1 MSTAL
6 YRRYRPESFAEL
18 IGQSQVTAPL
28 MAALRADKV
37 NHAYLFSGPRGC
49 GKTTSARILA
59 RCLNCAEGPTD
70 TPCGKCPSC
79 IELAR
84 DGSGSLDVVEIDA
97 ASHNGVDDARDLRER
112 ALFAPARDRF
122 KIFILDEAHMVT
134 AQGFNALLK
143 IVEEP
148 PAHVKFIFATTEPD
162 KVISTIRSRTHHYPF
177 RLVPPAQLLDYL
189 EQLCASEK
197 VDIAPGVLSLVVRS
211 GGGSVRDS
219 LSLLDQLIAGSDDGK
234 VTYERAV
241 SLLGYTPDSV
251 LDDAVEALAVGDSA
265 TVFHSVDKII
275 QSGQDPRQF
284 VEDLLE
290 RLRDLIL
297 VDSIGG
303 EAKSVLR
310 GITDEMLGRLEAQA
324 AKFGRAELAH
334 AAASVSESL
343 STMSGATSPKLH
355 LELMCAKILVPS
367 ANATEVGS
375 LARIERLERRI
386 GIGGVSTETSAVPV
400 AAPVAAP
407 AAAAPVASSAPV
419 TEAAPTTPI
428 AVVPSGVSISQLR
441 TSWPRILDIVAKKSK
456 KAYMVA
462 YTIDVMA
469 IEGDVL
475 TLRFASNY
483 DLESF
488 KNEAGAPDV
497 LRKAIE
503 TELGIVVKFKPFM
516 QPNAEAPAAPVA
528 SPVAAPVAAPVAQ
541 AAPLVEDEPEPE
553 DVAVPETP
561 VSRNASVDEDARYGE
576 SLLREILGA
585 EPLDD

>member
-6 YRRYRPESFAEL
+6 YRRYRPETFAEL

-84 DGSGSLDVVEIDA
+84 NGSGSLDVVEIDA

-148 PAHVKFIFATTEPD
+148 PAHVKFIFATTEPE
-162 KVISTIRSRTHHYPF
+162 KVIATIRSRTHHYPF

-189 EQLCASEK
+189 EELCISEK
-197 VDIAPGVLSLVVRS
+197 VEIAPGVLSLVVRS

-219 LSLLDQLIAGSDDGK
+219 LSLLDQLIAGSEDGK

-241 SLLGYTPDSV
+241 ALLGYTPDSV
-251 LDDAVEALAVGDSA
+251 LDETVEGLAIGDSA
-265 TVFHSVDKII
+265 LVFQSVDKII

-297 VDSIGG
+297 VDSVGLD
-303 EAKSVLR
+303 AKSVLR
-310 GITDEMLGRLEAQA
+310 GISDAMLARLQEQA

-343 STMSGATSPKLH
+343 TSMTGATSPKLH
-355 LELMCAKILVPS
+355 LELMCAKILVPA
-367 ANATEVGS
+367 ANATEIGS

-386 GIGGVSTETSAVPV
+386 GIGGEAPAAPVIAKTNPTAAVPV
-400 AAPVAAP
+400 V
-407 AAAAPVASSAPV
+407 
-419 TEAAPTTPI
+419 EAATPTTPI
-428 AVVPSGVSISQLR
+428 DVVATGITIAQVR
-441 TSWPRILDIVAKKSK
+441 ESWQRILDEVAKKSK
-456 KAYMVA
+456 RAYMVA
-462 YTIDVMA
+462 YAIDVMA
-469 IEGDVL
+469 VEGDVL

-483 DLESF
+483 DLENF
-488 KNEAGAPDV
+488 KGEAGAPDV

-503 TELGIVVKFKPFM
+503 NEFGVVFKFKPLM
-516 QPNAEAPAAPVA
+516 EVKAEAPVTAS
-528 SPVAAPVAAPVAQ
+528 SPVVA
-541 AAPLVEDEPEPE
+541 VEPDPEPE
-553 DVAVPETP
+553 VESEPEKKAAP
-561 VSRNASVDEDARYGE
+561 ESRNTKVDEEARYGE

>member
-1 MSTAL
+1 
-6 YRRYRPESFAEL
+6 
-18 IGQSQVTAPL
+18 
-28 MAALRADKV
+28 
-37 NHAYLFSGPRGC
+37 
-49 GKTTSARILA
+49 
-59 RCLNCAEGPTD
+59 
-70 TPCGKCPSC
+70 
-79 IELAR
+79 
-84 DGSGSLDVVEIDA
+84 
-97 ASHNGVDDARDLRER
+97 
-112 ALFAPARDRF
+112 
-122 KIFILDEAHMVT
+122 MVT

-148 PAHVKFIFATTEPD
+148 PAHVKFIFATTEPE
-162 KVISTIRSRTHHYPF
+162 KVIATIRSRTHHYPF

-189 EQLCASEK
+189 EELCTTEK
-197 VDIAPGVLSLVVRS
+197 VEVAPGVLTLVVRS

-219 LSLLDQLIAGSDDGK
+219 LSLLDQLIAGSEDGK

-241 SLLGYTPDSV
+241 ALLGYTPDSV
-251 LDDAVEALAVGDSA
+251 LDETVEGLAIGDSA
-265 TVFHSVDKII
+265 LVFQSVDKII

-297 VDSIGG
+297 VDSIGL

-310 GITDEMLGRLEAQA
+310 GISDAMLSRLQEQA

-343 STMSGATSPKLH
+343 NTMTGATSPKLH
-355 LELMCAKILVPS
+355 LELMCAKILVPA

-386 GIGGVSTETSAVPV
+386 GIGGETS
-400 AAPVAAP
+400 AP
-407 AAAAPVASSAPV
+407 AAAVSAAPAPASAPAAPAPVASTPVDEPSA
-419 TEAAPTTPI
+419 ATTPI
-428 AVVPSGVSISQLR
+428 PVISGGVTISQVR
-441 TSWPRILDIVAKKSK
+441 ASWPRILEQVSKKSK

-462 YTIDVMA
+462 YTIDVIA
-469 IEGDVL
+469 VEGDVL

-488 KNEAGAPDV
+488 KGEAGAPDV

-503 TELGIVVKFKPFM
+503 DEFGIVFKFKPLM
-516 QPNAEAPAAPVA
+516 QPKAEQTNTAPVAVAAAVAAPAVVAEPEEAEAPT
-528 SPVAAPVAAPVAQ
+528 
-541 AAPLVEDEPEPE
+541 EPEATAE
-553 DVAVPETP
+553 
-561 VSRNASVDEDARYGE
+561 SRNANVDEDARYGE